1 MQTFFIRGN
10 MRLKEEQIR
19 GLAEKVLSDLEA
31 DNLITA
37 RGERGAVVSGIVRAI
52 SQNFAAEQKLER
64 DAEKLLDETL
74 AGIGRGAAEIDRRR
88 MLKMIKDK
96 LAKERN
102 IVL

>member
-1 MQTFFIRGN
+1 

-19 GLAEKVLSDLEA
+19 GLAEKVYQNLA
-31 DNLITA
+31 TDNLITP
-37 RGERGAVVSGIVRAI
+37 RGERGAVVAGIVRVI

-74 AGIGRGAAEIDRRR
+74 DSLGSGAAQIDRRR

-96 LAKERN
+96 LAKERK

>member
-1 MQTFFIRGN
+1 
-10 MRLKEEQIR
+10 MRLKDDQIR
-19 GLAEKVLSDLEA
+19 GLAEKVYSDLSAEG
-31 DNLITA
+31 LITP
-37 RGERGAVVSGIVRAI
+37 RGERGEVVAGIAHAI

-74 AGIGRGAAEIDRRR
+74 NAMGRGAAEIDRRR
-88 MLKMIKDK
+88 MLKMVKDK

>member
-1 MQTFFIRGN
+1 
-10 MRLKEEQIR
+10 MRLKEEQIH
-19 GLAEKVLSDLEA
+19 GLAEKVYNDLAAEG
-31 DNLITA
+31 LITT
-37 RGERGAVVSGIVRAI
+37 RGEIGKVVAGIAGAI

-74 AGIGRGAAEIDRRR
+74 DAMGSGAATIDRRR
-88 MLKMIKDK
+88 MLKMVKDK